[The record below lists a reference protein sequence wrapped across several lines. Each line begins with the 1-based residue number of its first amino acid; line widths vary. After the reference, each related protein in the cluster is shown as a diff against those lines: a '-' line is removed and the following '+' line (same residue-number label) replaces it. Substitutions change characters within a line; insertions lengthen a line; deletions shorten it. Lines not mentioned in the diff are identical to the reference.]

1 MSSRNIFVEHHITL
15 RDLPDEIRFCQ
26 RHKHSLMIL
35 GGAGLGKSASIK
47 QCADMLFGQRPDNM
61 VDFRLADKE
70 PSDASGVQIPVT
82 DDNGET
88 RTVYAIPDF
97 WPRDPDWKGI
107 IFLDELLH
115 AEPYLQK
122 LAFQI
127 MLDRKIGT
135 YTFPEGA
142 VMVGAGNRSG
152 DGTSVFMMEAPLAN
166 RMIIVELTYD
176 TSVFIQDFA
185 ILNDV
190 HPSIIGYLSVNVG
203 DIENYE
209 AMAEIG
215 CPSFATPRT
224 WVTASNILWDYDAGL
239 LSSRLAQTN
248 LQGCIG
254 TTLAKQLWAYHTRI
268 ANLTPIEDIMSGKV
282 TEHSGAS
289 TTDVLWMYGSQGN
302 IWLRKAIANRDNSD
316 DKIIEFSS
324 NFLMYMHNNFKDM
337 NKDFVSSIFMSFL
350 VENAY
355 GKALLMDGT
364 REKLPAKLLQKCP
377 VVMEIITEY
386 RADYQKAVEEIVG
399 KVN

>member
-1 MSSRNIFVEHHITL
+1 MSSRNIFAEHHITL
-15 RDLPDEIRFCQ
+15 RDLPEEIRFCQ

-47 QCADMLFGQRPDNM
+47 QCADMLFGQRSDNM

-97 WPRDPDWKGI
+97 WPRDPNWEGI

-166 RMIIVELTYD
+166 RMVIVELIYD

-185 ILNDV
+185 MLNDV
-190 HPSIIGYLSVNVG
+190 NPSVIGYLSVNVG

-209 AMAEIG
+209 AMAEIN

-224 WVTASNILWDYDAGL
+224 
-239 LSSRLAQTN
+239 
-248 LQGCIG
+248 
-254 TTLAKQLWAYHTRI
+254 
-268 ANLTPIEDIMSGKV
+268 
-282 TEHSGAS
+282 
-289 TTDVLWMYGSQGN
+289 
-302 IWLRKAIANRDNSD
+302 
-316 DKIIEFSS
+316 
-324 NFLMYMHNNFKDM
+324 
-337 NKDFVSSIFMSFL
+337 
-350 VENAY
+350 
-355 GKALLMDGT
+355 
-364 REKLPAKLLQKCP
+364 
-377 VVMEIITEY
+377 
-386 RADYQKAVEEIVG
+386 
-399 KVN
+399 

>member
-1 MSSRNIFVEHHITL
+1 MSSRNIFAEHHITL
-15 RDLPDEIRFCQ
+15 RDLPEEIRFCQ

-47 QCADMLFGQRPDNM
+47 QCADMLFGQRSDNM

-97 WPRDPDWKGI
+97 WPRDPNWEGI

-166 RMIIVELTYD
+166 RMVIVELIYD

-185 ILNDV
+185 MLNDV
-190 HPSIIGYLSVNVG
+190 NPSVIGYLSVNVG

-209 AMAEIG
+209 AMAEIN

-224 WVTASNILWDYDAGL
+224 WVTASNILWDYDKGL
-239 LSSRLAQTN
+239 LSARLAQTN

-268 ANLTPIEDIMSGKV
+268 ANLTPIEDIMRGKV
-282 TEHSGAS
+282 TKHTGTS

-302 IWLRKAIANRDNSD
+302 IWLRKAIANKDNSD
-316 DKIIEFSS
+316 DQIITFSA
-324 NFLMYMHNNFKDM
+324 NFLMYMHSNFKDM

-377 VVMEIITEY
+377 IVMEIITEY
-386 RADYQKAVEEIVG
+386 RADYAKAVEEIVG